1 MLPANSQLYSHPH
14 FWDSEDALLVVLEL
28 HDQRLDV
35 LALTL
40 PVLDALLSIR
50 VEVLLLLVEKGLSLE
65 GCSLLFLEFC
75 DGVPVLNI

>member
-1 MLPANSQLYSHPH
+1 MVV
-14 FWDSEDALLVVLEL
+14 DSENVLLVVLEL

-40 PVLDALLSIR
+40 PVLDAFLSVR

-65 GCSLLFLEFC
+65 GSGLLLLELC
-75 DGVPVLNI
+75 HGVPVLNI